1 MTASA
6 QQTAESIAS
15 EWAAL
20 TFVIQQVLNRVATS
34 TLVQVKGVTNA
45 GELSPVG
52 FVDVQPLV
60 NLLTGNG
67 ESHPHGIV
75 YNVPY
80 MRLQGGTN
88 AIILDPQVGDIGIC
102 QFASRDISAVKTAKG
117 PANPGSKRQFDY
129 ADGLYIGGVL
139 NGVPEQYIQF
149 ADGGITVLSPT
160 KITLQAPQI
169 DIKGPVTQTD
179 GDVSLAQNLSVGDTA
194 TAATDVIGGG
204 KSLKTHTHSGVTPGG
219 GNTGPPT

>member
-6 QQTAESIAS
+6 QQTPESIAS

-67 ESHPHGIV
+67 ESRPHGIV

-80 MRLQGGTN
+80 MRLQGGAN

-139 NGVPEQYIQF
+139 NAVPEQYIQF
-149 ADGGITVLSPT
+149 AEGGITVLSPT

-179 GDVSLAQNLSVGDTA
+179 GDVSLAQNLTVGDTA

-204 KSLKTHTHSGVTPGG
+204 KSLKTHTHNGVTPGG
-219 GNTGPPT
+219 GISGPPT